1 MVMEFASRKPLRASD
16 RRNYRRTRSS
26 SDTVNQVWLG
36 ATTVAFVSMIVVG
49 AGISLTGQPFS
60 EGIQAMAGA
69 VGALLGGY
77 AGWAGFARG

>member
-16 RRNYRRTRSS
+16 RRSYRRTRSG
-26 SDTVNQVWLG
+26 SDTVNQVWMG

-49 AGISLTGQPFS
+49 AGISLTGLPFS
-60 EGIQAMAGA
+60 EGIQAISGAAGA
-69 VGALLGGY
+69 VLGGY